1 MGLLQNGTVKQTC
14 PSSSPSAAHKMGR
27 WPSSSPGKGVSGC
40 TVGSFVFQ
48 AGPNQW
54 LSPNWNSL
62 SLLLCG
68 QAPMTSIRK
77 GVLPFSGWPR
87 RFAASSLLCRQGQG
101 QGRGRELEQGP
112 VAHNSLIGHQRVW
125 SGQEL
130 TVRDQGTAEAL
141 VVSDKGQEIKSLIL
155 ECSLP
160 G

>member
-1 MGLLQNGTVKQTC
+1 
-14 PSSSPSAAHKMGR
+14 
-27 WPSSSPGKGVSGC
+27 
-40 TVGSFVFQ
+40 
-48 AGPNQW
+48 
-54 LSPNWNSL
+54 
-62 SLLLCG
+62 
-68 QAPMTSIRK
+68 MTSIRK

-87 RFAASSLLCRQGQG
+87 RFAASSLLCSQGQG
-101 QGRGRELEQGP
+101 PGQELEQGP

>member
-1 MGLLQNGTVKQTC
+1 MSTVRKLVYRNGVRRPQQGQVGLPQNGTVKQTC
-14 PSSSPSAAHKMGR
+14 PSSSPSTAHKMGR

-48 AGPNQW
+48 AGPISGS

-77 GVLPFSGWPR
+77 GALPFSGWPR
-87 RFAASSLLCRQGQG
+87 SFAASSQLCRQR
-101 QGRGRELEQGP
+101 QGRGREGGP

-130 TVRDQGTAEAL
+130 TVRG
-141 VVSDKGQEIKSLIL
+141 
-155 ECSLP
+155 
-160 G
+160 